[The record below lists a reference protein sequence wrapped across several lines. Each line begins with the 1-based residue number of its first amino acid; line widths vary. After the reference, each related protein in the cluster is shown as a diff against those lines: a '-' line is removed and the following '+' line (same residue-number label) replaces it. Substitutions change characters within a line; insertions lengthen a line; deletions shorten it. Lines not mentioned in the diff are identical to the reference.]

1 MSSKNQRFSFA
12 EKSIIVRTALE
23 GELSLDEISE
33 MFNVR
38 KPTLNNWLKKVDHST
53 ENLDRLKSKRGH
65 LPATTKASQG
75 LAEWIKKE
83 IDFKLIENPNWGALK
98 FREYFFRHCQELI
111 SQKDIYFYLK
121 DSGVIEAR
129 RKRKS
134 ASTTHNRRFEFDGPL
149 DAVQCDLLQLTL
161 VGGEKAYLVTFIDDY
176 SRFILNSQ
184 LVPTKSMDFVIPCL
198 LKTIRQ
204 HGVMDRLI
212 TDKGS
217 EFVNWTS
224 FTRFEQILSDWE
236 VELIASGPDKP
247 QCQGKIESWH
257 KTLRDDFEDVYGP
270 FTTVVE
276 AQDSLNRFL
285 AFYNF
290 ERPSEALNGLVPA
303 DRFYGLNDELV
314 KALSHCR
321 DTDERIYFTCNIAGK
336 KLVVCGPKHGS
347 ISVFINGKEE
357 LNNDKEAIRR

>member
-1 MSSKNQRFSFA
+1 MSRKNQRLSFA

-23 GELSLDEISE
+23 GELSRDEICE

-38 KPTLNNWLKKVDHST
+38 KPTLNNWLKIIDHNI
-53 ENLDRLKSKRGH
+53 EYLEKLKSKRSI
-65 LPATTKASQG
+65 LPASKNPSRG
-75 LAEWIKKE
+75 LAEWVKKE
-83 IDFKLIENPNWGALK
+83 IDSLLIKHPTWGALK

-111 SQKDIYFYLK
+111 SQKDIYFCLK

-161 VGGEKAYLVTFIDDY
+161 VGGEKAYLMTFIDDY
-176 SRFILNSQ
+176 SRYILNSQ
-184 LVPTKSMDFVIPCL
+184 LMPTKSMDFVIPCL

-217 EFVNWTS
+217 EFVSWKS
-224 FTRFEQILSDWE
+224 FTRFEQTLNDWD

-247 QCQGKIESWH
+247 QCQGKIERWH
-257 KTLRDDFEDVYGP
+257 KTLREDFEDVYGP

-276 AQDSLNRFL
+276 AQGSLNRFL

-290 ERPSEALNGLVPA
+290 ERPSEALGGLVPA

-321 DTDERIYFTCNIAGK
+321 DTDERIYFTCNIGGK
-336 KLVVCGPKHGS
+336 KLVVCGPKHGNV
-347 ISVFINGKEE
+347 SVFINGKEE
-357 LNNDKEAIRR
+357 LNNGKEIIRK